1 MGTLFH
7 EVCSVVRMITCFLN
21 GPFIVIWMCGFG
33 LEPPLI
39 MLSIFLISM
48 AVNVSLIL
56 MTSAVLGVGLE
67 AYA

>member
-1 MGTLFH
+1 MGTFFH
-7 EVCSVVRMITCFLN
+7 EVCSVVGMMTCFLDS
-21 GPFIVIWMCGFG
+21 PFIVIWMHVFG
-33 LEPPLI
+33 LEPPLT
-39 MLSIFLISM
+39 MLSIFLTSI

>member
-1 MGTLFH
+1 M
-7 EVCSVVRMITCFLN
+7 FL
-21 GPFIVIWMCGFG
+21 V
-33 LEPPLI
+33 LEPPLT
-39 MLSIFLISM
+39 MLSIFLTSI